1 MKKIIVMAITAILTT
16 SLFAQNADYQAHL
29 AKGKEYESQKKWV
42 NALAEYYD
50 AMVAE
55 PTFDAVEAYNS
66 YKQLSDLIENGNPGY
81 GEYDEFEFYDAWI
94 DMMKEYERYWSE
106 NPPRYFEVKIK
117 RDSLNRENRTATYST
132 WVESNLLNKYVE
144 FEKLFKKGAQKAYK
158 DDWAKCLNEWPR
170 KSVWNA
176 EKSGLLENNTPLVQ
190 SSEWTKPYSRSNFN
204 TLGKDDKAC
213 AATTSLGGVTDVWLY
228 DVKYSILTDEGT
240 VIFDSK
246 RQILKENHNFAN
258 PKIGE
263 GATTAVQ
270 FTVPQDT
277 MKLLDSG
284 NYKTAFKDIHLE
296 YGKIE
301 IEPFCYEYWENGKRI
316 KIEEEQRER
325 FWLKKLP
332 EVEVKL
338 ENIRTEKD
346 TINKYSEDFL
356 YLLREQGYKPNYGN
370 VLLIIKQ
377 FSELKAYL
385 NTILASKQI
394 ENELYKIYIAT
405 KRGYSY
411 NYTIENIKNLFEH
424 NRLLQSDDE
433 KFAPY
438 WLSDILNIYE
448 NLQPCYEDIYE
459 DKTKR
464 EKVVNENGWYV
475 LIEEK
480 EIKKPGYSPESEY
493 YYYLV
498 RKNNLVTE

>member
-1 MKKIIVMAITAILTT
+1 MKKIIVMAITAILTV

-29 AKGKEYESQKKWV
+29 AKGKEFESQKKWV

-50 AMVAE
+50 AMVVE
-55 PTFDAVEAYNS
+55 PTFDAVEAYTS

-94 DMMKEYERYWSE
+94 DIMKEYERYWSE
-106 NPPRYFEVKIK
+106 NPPRYFDVKIK

-132 WVESNLLNKYVE
+132 WVESNLLKKYVE
-144 FEKLFKKGAQKAYK
+144 FEKLFKTGAQKAYK
-158 DDWAKCLNEWPR
+158 DDWSKCLKKWPI

-190 SSEWTKPYSRSNFN
+190 SSEWTIPYTSFDYY

-213 AATTSLGGVTDVWLY
+213 AATTRLNGVTDVWLY
-228 DVKYSILTDEGT
+228 DLKYSILTDDGT

-246 RQILKENHNFAN
+246 RQILNDADYTGMGK
-258 PKIGE
+258 
-263 GATTAVQ
+263 TTAVQ

-346 TINKYSEDFL
+346 TINKYSANFL
-356 YLLREQGYKPNYGN
+356 SELNAREFNSDDGN
-370 VLLIIKQ
+370 ALLIVKQ
-377 FSELKAYL
+377 FSGLKPHL
-385 NTILASKQI
+385 DTILASKQS
-394 ENELYKIYIAT
+394 ENELCKIYLG
-405 KRGYSY
+405 KDNGYGFLADYASDG
-411 NYTIENIKNLFEH
+411 IKNLFE
-424 NRLLQSDDE
+424 RRGLFYTYDKEDQ
-433 KFAPY
+433 PY
-438 WLSDILNIYE
+438 CLSDILNVYE
-448 NLQPCYEDIYE
+448 KLQTCYEDTYDIRSE
-459 DKTKR
+459 R
-464 EKVVNENGWYV
+464 EKIVNENGWYV
-475 LIEEK
+475 SVEEK
-480 EIKKPGYSPESEY
+480 NEKNRDGYLVY
-493 YYYLV
+493 RFYYYLV
-498 RKNNLVTE
+498 RKNNLATE

>member
-1 MKKIIVMAITAILTT
+1 MKLIKKIIICISVSFVTLG
-16 SLFAQNADYQAHL
+16 LFAQNADYQKHFEKA
-29 AKGKEYESQKKWV
+29 KEYESQKKWV
-42 NALAEYYD
+42 NALGEYYD
-50 AMVAE
+50 AMVAKPSFE
-55 PTFDAVEAYNS
+55 AVEAFNS
-66 YKQLSDLIENGNPGY
+66 YKQLSDVIENGNPGY

-106 NPPRYFEVKIK
+106 NPPRYFDVKIK

-132 WVESNLLNKYVE
+132 WVESNLLKKYVE
-144 FEKLFKKGAQKAYK
+144 FEKLFKTGAQKAYK
-158 DDWAKCLNEWPR
+158 DDWSKCLKEWPR

-190 SSEWTKPYSRSNFN
+190 SSEWTEPYSSFNSNS
-204 TLGKDDKAC
+204 LGKDEKAC
-213 AATTSLGGVTDVWLY
+213 AATTRLNGVTDVWLY
-228 DVKYSILTDEGT
+228 DLKYSILTDDGT

-246 RQILKENHNFAN
+246 RQILNDADYKGMG
-258 PKIGE
+258 K
-263 GATTAVQ
+263 TTAVQ
-270 FTVPQDT
+270 FTVPQNT

-301 IEPFCYEYWENGKRI
+301 IQPFCYDYWENGKRI

-346 TINKYSEDFL
+346 SINKYSEDFL
-356 YLLREQGYKPNYGN
+356 YLLREQGYNSNDGN

-377 FSELKAYL
+377 FSELKPYL

-405 KRGYSY
+405 KRDYRY
-411 NYTIENIKNLFEH
+411 FDNYTIENIKNLFEH
-424 NRLLQSDDE
+424 TRLLQSDDE

-459 DKTKR
+459 DETKR
-464 EKVVNENGWYV
+464 ERVVNENGWYV

-498 RKNNLVTE
+498 RKNNLATE